1 MPKRNNYYLRQLS
14 GRGEEY
20 TREDYEELIK
30 HEGEFRYSDFKKWN
44 MSKLLRTA
52 RVLREE
58 AFRRADEFENAVN
71 TKNIPLSPAYSRL
84 EERNVTWVK
93 NRSRLKFGSTKVEV
107 INNIIQTLTFLDDET
122 SSLEGWKK
130 SIDRLAEKINVPAE
144 TLMDRDESNS
154 FFELY
159 YKVTDYLTKNG
170 VNWKPSET
178 FSQLHTVTQEEG
190 IDLNSINE
198 EEIRKISRKVEGRLK
213 GYYERSIEDEIK
225 KTDVSTFFT
234 TKK

>member
-1 MPKRNNYYLRQLS
+1 
-14 GRGEEY
+14 
-20 TREDYEELIK
+20 
-30 HEGEFRYSDFKKWN
+30 

-52 RVLREE
+52 RVLRDE

-93 NRSRLKFGSTKVEV
+93 NRSRLKFGSNKVEV
-107 INNIIQTLTFLDDET
+107 INNIIQALTFLDDET
-122 SSLEGWKK
+122 STVEGWKK
-130 SIDRLAEKINVPAE
+130 LIKKLSEKINVSEE
-144 TLMDRDESNS
+144 TLSDKDESED
-154 FFELY
+154 FFDLY

-178 FSQLHTVTQEEG
+178 FTQTYAVIQEEG
-190 IDLNSINE
+190 IKLNSLNE
-198 EEIRKISRKVEGRLK
+198 EKIKEISEIVEDRLK
-213 GYYERSIEDEIK
+213 GIYERRVKDDDEKANI
-225 KTDVSTFFT
+225 STFFT

>member
-14 GRGEEY
+14 GRGEEN

-52 RVLREE
+52 RVLRDE

-93 NRSRLKFGSTKVEV
+93 NRSRLKFGSNKVEV
-107 INNIIQTLTFLDDET
+107 INNIIQALTFLDDET
-122 SSLEGWKK
+122 STVEGWKK
-130 SIDRLAEKINVPAE
+130 LIKKLSEKINVSEE
-144 TLMDRDESNS
+144 TLSDKDESED
-154 FFELY
+154 FFDLY

-178 FSQLHTVTQEEG
+178 FTQTYAVIQEEG
-190 IDLNSINE
+190 IKLNSLNE
-198 EEIRKISRKVEGRLK
+198 EKIKEISEIVEDRLK
-213 GYYERSIEDEIK
+213 GIYERRVKDDDEKANI
-225 KTDVSTFFT
+225 STFFT